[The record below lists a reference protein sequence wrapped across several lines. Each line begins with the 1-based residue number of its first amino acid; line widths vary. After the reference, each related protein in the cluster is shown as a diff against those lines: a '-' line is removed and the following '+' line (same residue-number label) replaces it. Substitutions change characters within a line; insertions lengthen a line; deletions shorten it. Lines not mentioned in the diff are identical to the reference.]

1 MTSLNK
7 VKSDITSVFNT
18 LKNMDLTVDNN
29 GEYSIATQV
38 DLDLATRYPT
48 HAKVTPHLAY
58 LYNTRTGW
66 AQYINDTNIIFDPI
80 NQFVSIDNYQSTHQ
94 LLWLNSDKTTRNGS
108 FLKCKAYAKLSN
120 VGVFIE
126 DELRYNIPDLFGY
139 VKNNLNKFDS
149 VDVKFCDGYT
159 SVSIPNYYPGFDILY
174 TFKYKDGGKPR
185 EIQQSHMGNLGHY
198 VDGTASSNAYTLI
211 HDDGVTKVGLQ
222 PLRTMRSG
230 SDAVIGSTNQ
240 YIQMNDN
247 MTILIYTN
255 KLVYIQKLNSSY
267 DYKVY
272 TYPQMNLIKTGTENS
287 LRDVYIKNNLTRTGL
302 IGPIIESSGNGDN
315 NHLFLN
321 GFILDYN
328 QYDISHIIDA
338 YTMTCPKFISSTR
351 GGNSPIGYN
360 LIYYI

>member
-29 GEYSIATQV
+29 GEYSIATKV

-58 LYNTRTGW
+58 LYNTRAGW
-66 AQYINDTNIIFDPI
+66 AQYINDTDVIFDPI
-80 NQFVSIDNYQSTHQ
+80 NQFVAIDDYQSTHQ

-126 DELRYNIPDLFGY
+126 DELQYNIPDLIGY

-149 VDVKFCDGYT
+149 TDVKFCDGYT
-159 SVSIPNYYPGFDILY
+159 SVRIPNYYPGFYMLY
-174 TFKYKDGGKPR
+174 TFKYKDGDKPR
-185 EIQQSHMGNLGHY
+185 IIQQSHMVNLGHY
-198 VDGTASSNAYTLI
+198 VDETVSSNAYTLI

-222 PLRTMRSG
+222 PLRTMHSG
-230 SDAVIGSTNQ
+230 SNAVIGSTNQ
-240 YIQMNDN
+240 
-247 MTILIYTN
+247 
-255 KLVYIQKLNSSY
+255 YIQKLNSSY

-302 IGPIIESSGNGDN
+302 TGPIIKSSGSNGSN
-315 NHLFLN
+315 NTLFLN
-321 GFILDYN
+321 GFILEYN
-328 QYDISHIIDA
+328 EYGISHIIDA